1 MKFICKKNEINE
13 ALNNVSRAVPQKSP
27 IAALNLIKLT
37 LAKTRLELTGYDL
50 ELGISTKISVQ
61 SDDMGCFLI
70 EARLFSEIVRK
81 MPSEDIEIEVASNYT
96 VTIKGGRAEYNISSE
111 SADAY
116 PVIPD
121 YNSGDNFTLPQ
132 ALLKNMI
139 DQTIFAVAVT
149 ENRPIL
155 TGELFDIV
163 DGVFNLVAID
173 GYRLAIRTEKINT
186 ENQYHFVVKA
196 KTLYEVSKLLKD
208 DDSLVTVHYS
218 KKHISFEISGYI
230 VISRL
235 LEGEFHNYKG
245 SLPRGYSTEIIVN
258 TSDFINALER
268 CMLLINDKN
277 KAPVRITFGNSQAKI
292 SCATGIGKFFDEL
305 NVDISGNVVEIGFNG
320 RYLLDALK
328 SAQSDTVKFRLGD
341 ARSPM
346 KIMPVDGESYTFLVL
361 PLKLRGEQNENG
373 NENK

>member
-163 DGVFNLVAID
+163 DGA
-173 GYRLAIRTEKINT
+173 G
-186 ENQYHFVVKA
+186 
-196 KTLYEVSKLLKD
+196 
-208 DDSLVTVHYS
+208 
-218 KKHISFEISGYI
+218 SFG
-230 VISRL
+230 
-235 LEGEFHNYKG
+235 
-245 SLPRGYSTEIIVN
+245 
-258 TSDFINALER
+258 
-268 CMLLINDKN
+268 
-277 KAPVRITFGNSQAKI
+277 
-292 SCATGIGKFFDEL
+292 
-305 NVDISGNVVEIGFNG
+305 
-320 RYLLDALK
+320 
-328 SAQSDTVKFRLGD
+328 
-341 ARSPM
+341 
-346 KIMPVDGESYTFLVL
+346 
-361 PLKLRGEQNENG
+361 
-373 NENK
+373 